1 MALQP
6 GNDPDSARRMK
17 HQFITTITTLLMVGA
32 TVLGVTLTIMD
43 GRFEQIDARFEQM
56 ATQVDTR
63 FERVEGRIDRLEDRV
78 ERLETRMDDQFR
90 EMNDQFRDM
99 HDQFRAMATA
109 IGRLE
114 GLIQGRY
121 GPTPTEAQR
130 SDREDDQPARRAPVW
145 PSRLHCATPSRSVPR
160 PAAAARPRPTAVP
173 EGASTLCLWWIS
185 KISMSYS
192 SPSRP
197 AMRSTVANSAFTV
210 TLILGA

>member
-6 GNDPDSARRMK
+6 GNEPDSARSSARKMK

-43 GRFEQIDARFEQM
+43 GRFEQVDARFEQM

-78 ERLETRMDDQFR
+78 ERMENRMN
-90 EMNDQFRDM
+90 EQFRDM

-114 GLIQGRY
+114 GLIQGRC
-121 GPTPTEAQR
+121 GPSPTEAQR
-130 SDREDDQPARRAPVW
+130 SDTEDGQPARR
-145 PSRLHCATPSRSVPR
+145 TP
-160 PAAAARPRPTAVP
+160 A
-173 EGASTLCLWWIS
+173 
-185 KISMSYS
+185 
-192 SPSRP
+192 
-197 AMRSTVANSAFTV
+197 
-210 TLILGA
+210 